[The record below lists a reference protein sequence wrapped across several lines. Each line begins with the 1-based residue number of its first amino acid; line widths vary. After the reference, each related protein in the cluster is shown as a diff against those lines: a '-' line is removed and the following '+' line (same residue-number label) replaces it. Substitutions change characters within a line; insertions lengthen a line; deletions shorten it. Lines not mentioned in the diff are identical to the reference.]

1 MQIIEKCCV
10 LTWAVRAGR
19 LTAPVWP
26 AEVRAAVSWQRLTVH
41 SLSLGSFQLQS
52 EKQGELQKYTQ
63 HAHCRRV
70 SLTFIERE
78 WKTDS
83 NRANVESCSFSPD
96 NNVFNRWAF
105 YNIGA
110 LNPEYTLNL
119 PHRLIS
125 PPSLPR
131 SWRSPPTT
139 VLRWSANKPP
149 EMERRLLRTNCAFY
163 SSSFFNIWRCKNDVK
178 VKSTVLFLKDVL

>member
-41 SLSLGSFQLQS
+41 SLSLGSFQPQS

-63 HAHCRRV
+63 HAHYRRV

-149 EMERRLLRTNCAFY
+149 EMERCLLRTNCAFY

>member
-1 MQIIEKCCV
+1 MQIIEKCSV
-10 LTWAVRAGR
+10 LMTKTYGSFTLIRVISASIRETGWA
-19 LTAPVWP
+19 T
-26 AEVRAAVSWQRLTVH
+26 EIHSVSW
-41 SLSLGSFQLQS
+41 S
-52 EKQGELQKYTQ
+52 TQ
-63 HAHCRRV
+63 HAHYRRV

-78 WKTDS
+78 WKTHS

-163 SSSFFNIWRCKNDVK
+163 SSSFFNIWRCKYDVK